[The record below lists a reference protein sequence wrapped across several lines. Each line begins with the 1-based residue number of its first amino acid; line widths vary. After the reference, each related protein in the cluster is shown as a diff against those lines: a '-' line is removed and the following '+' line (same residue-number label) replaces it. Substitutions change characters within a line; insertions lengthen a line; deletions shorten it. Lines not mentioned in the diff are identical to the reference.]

1 MQTNS
6 YLLPTNEE
14 LPRPSRKPSRND
26 KLALSFFSVDFIIF
40 DFFEREI
47 IAVIDF
53 EFTEEHIALRNTVR
67 EFVQG
72 EVAPYI
78 KEWDEKAH
86 YETSVFKKMAD
97 LGLMGVCI
105 PEQYGGAGFDY
116 VSLGLVC
123 EELEACD
130 TFLRVAM
137 SVHVG
142 LNSLSV
148 YSWGTEEQKQKY
160 LVPQARG
167 EKLATFGLTEP
178 NAGSDVVGMGSYA
191 RRDGDDWILNGEK
204 MWISLGDLA
213 DNFLFFCWTDLE
225 KQKVRDHSGLSCFI
239 VERSMPGFSS
249 GTIHGKMGIRAGNTG
264 YFSLQDVRVP
274 KENMLGREG
283 EGFKIAMFSL
293 ENGRYTVASGATGV
307 IRASRD
313 AASAY
318 ANTREVQGQ
327 KIANFQL
334 VKQKIAEMEADY
346 QMAHLLWLKCGFL
359 KNEGKPSARAA
370 SLAKWQATTRSEK
383 AASMAIEVHGANG
396 YTNDYPVERYLR
408 NCKAAVIYEGTR
420 DIHTLMQADWA
431 LGLKKEKPARV
442 ILPPYRPTE
451 IKTSAG

>member
-1 MQTNS
+1 M
-6 YLLPTNEE
+6 
-14 LPRPSRKPSRND
+14 
-26 KLALSFFSVDFIIF
+26 
-40 DFFEREI
+40 
-47 IAVIDF
+47 IDF
-53 EFTEEHIALRNTVR
+53 ELTEEHKALKATVR
-67 EFVQG
+67 EFVRG

-78 KEWDEKAH
+78 KEWDEKSTF
-86 YETSVFKKMAD
+86 EPSVFKKMAD
-97 LGLMGVCI
+97 LGLLGVCI

-116 VSLGLVC
+116 ISLGLVC

-148 YSWGTEEQKQKY
+148 YSWGTEEQKLKY
-160 LVPQARG
+160 LVPQAKG

-178 NAGSDVVGMGSYA
+178 NAGSDVVGMRSYA
-191 RRDGDDWILNGEK
+191 KRDGDDWILNGEK
-204 MWISLGDLA
+204 MWISLADVA

-225 KQKVRDHSGLSCFI
+225 KQKVRDHTGISCFI
-239 VERSMPGFSS
+239 VERTMPGFSS
-249 GTIHGKMGIRAGNTG
+249 GTIHGKLGIKAGNTG

-274 KENMLGREG
+274 HANMLGQEG

-313 AASAY
+313 ASVAY

-327 KIANFQL
+327 TIANFQL
-334 VKQKIAEMEADY
+334 VKQKIANMEADY
-346 QMAHLLWLKCGFL
+346 QMAHLLWLKCGYL
-359 KNEGKPSARAA
+359 KNMGLPSAKAA
-370 SLAKWQATTRSEK
+370 SMAKWQATVRSET
-383 AASMAIEVHGANG
+383 AASMAIEIHGANG

-431 LGLKKEKPARV
+431 LGLKKERSARV
-442 ILPPYRPTE
+442 ILPPYAAAA
-451 IKTSAG
+451 SA

>member
-1 MQTNS
+1 MI
-6 YLLPTNEE
+6 E
-14 LPRPSRKPSRND
+14 LE
-26 KLALSFFSVDFIIF
+26 L
-40 DFFEREI
+40 
-47 IAVIDF
+47 
-53 EFTEEHIALRNTVR
+53 TEEHKALRATVR
-67 EFVQG
+67 EFCAG

-78 KEWDEKAH
+78 KEWDEKSYFEA
-86 YETSVFKKMAD
+86 TVFAKMAEV
-97 LGLMGVCI
+97 GLLGVCI

-160 LVPQARG
+160 LVPQAKG
-167 EKLATFGLTEP
+167 EKIATFGLTEP
-178 NAGSDVVGMGSYA
+178 NAGSDVVGMRSTA
-191 RRDGDDWILNGEK
+191 VRDGDDWILNGEK
-204 MWISLGDLA
+204 MWISLA
-213 DNFLFFCWTDLE
+213 DVADHFLFFCWTDLE
-225 KQKVRDHSGLSCFI
+225 KQKARDHTGMSCFI
-239 VERSMPGFSS
+239 VERTMSGFSS
-249 GTIHGKMGIRAGNTG
+249 GTIHGKLGIRAGNTG

-274 KENMLGREG
+274 AANMLGQEG

-307 IRASRD
+307 IRAARD
-313 AASAY
+313 ASVAY

-327 KIANFQL
+327 KIGNFQL

-346 QMAHLLWLKCGFL
+346 EMSHLLWLKAGYL
-359 KNEGKPSARAA
+359 KNNGLPSARAA
-370 SLAKWQATTRSEK
+370 SMAKWQATTRSEK

-442 ILPPYRPTE
+442 TLPAW
-451 IKTSAG
+451 KAAGA

>member
-1 MQTNS
+1 MINF
-6 YLLPTNEE
+6 E
-14 LPRPSRKPSRND
+14 L
-26 KLALSFFSVDFIIF
+26 
-40 DFFEREI
+40 
-47 IAVIDF
+47 
-53 EFTEEHIALRNTVR
+53 TEEQIALQQTVR
-67 EFVQG
+67 EFCQN
-72 EVAPYI
+72 EIAPYI

-86 YETSVFKKMAD
+86 FDPAILDKMAD
-97 LGLMGVCI
+97 LGLLGVCI

-123 EELEACD
+123 EELEYCD
-130 TFLRVAM
+130 TFARVIM

-142 LNSLSV
+142 LNSMSL

-160 LVPQARG
+160 LVPQAQG
-167 EKLATFGLTEP
+167 TKKATFGLTEP
-178 NAGSDVVGMGSYA
+178 NAGSDVVGMRSYA
-191 RRDGDDWILNGEK
+191 KRDGDDWILNGEK
-204 MWISLGDLA
+204 MWISLGDVA
-213 DNFLFFCWTDLE
+213 DNFLFFCWTDQE
-225 KQKVRDHSGLSCFI
+225 KQKVRDHTGISCFI

-249 GTIHGKMGIRAGNTG
+249 GTLHGKLGIRAGNTG

-274 KENMLGREG
+274 KENMLGNEG

-313 AASAY
+313 ASIAY

-327 KIANFQL
+327 KISNFQL

-346 QMAHLLWLKCGFL
+346 EMTRLLCLKTGYL
-359 KNEGKPSARAA
+359 KNEGLPSAKAA
-370 SLAKWQATTRSEK
+370 SLAKWQATIRSEK

-431 LGLKKEKPARV
+431 LGLKREKQARV
-442 ILPPYRPTE
+442 ILPPYQQNA
-451 IKTSAG
+451 KSFGS

>member
-1 MQTNS
+1 MIGF
-6 YLLPTNEE
+6 E
-14 LPRPSRKPSRND
+14 L
-26 KLALSFFSVDFIIF
+26 
-40 DFFEREI
+40 
-47 IAVIDF
+47 
-53 EFTEEHIALRNTVR
+53 TEEHIALRKTVK
-67 EFVQG
+67 EFCAG

-86 YETSVFKKMAD
+86 FERSVFDKMAE
-97 LGLMGVCI
+97 LGLLGVCI
-105 PEQYGGAGFDY
+105 PEQYSGAGFDY
-116 VSLGLVC
+116 ISLGLVC

-142 LNSLSV
+142 LNSLSLLT
-148 YSWGTEEQKQKY
+148 WGTEEQKQKY
-160 LVPQARG
+160 LVPQAKG

-178 NAGSDVVGMGSYA
+178 NAGSDVVGMRSYA

-204 MWISLGDLA
+204 MWISLGNTA
-213 DNFLFFCWTDLE
+213 DNFLFFCWTDQE
-225 KQKVRDHSGLSCFI
+225 KQKARDHSGISCFI

-249 GTIHGKMGIRAGNTG
+249 GTLHGKMGIRAGDTG

-274 KENMLGREG
+274 AANMLGNEG

-293 ENGRYTVASGATGV
+293 ENGRYTVAAGATGV
-307 IRASRD
+307 IMAARD
-313 AASAY
+313 ASVAY

-327 KIANFQL
+327 TIANFQL

-346 QMAHLLWLKCGFL
+346 QMSHLLWLKCGYL
-359 KNEGKPSARAA
+359 KNEGKPSGRAA
-370 SLAKWQATTRSEK
+370 SLAKWQATVRSET
-383 AASMAIEVHGANG
+383 AASMAIEIHGANG

-431 LGLKKEKPARV
+431 LGLKKEKAARV
-442 ILPPYRPTE
+442 SLPAYRPAESKDAT
-451 IKTSAG
+451 A